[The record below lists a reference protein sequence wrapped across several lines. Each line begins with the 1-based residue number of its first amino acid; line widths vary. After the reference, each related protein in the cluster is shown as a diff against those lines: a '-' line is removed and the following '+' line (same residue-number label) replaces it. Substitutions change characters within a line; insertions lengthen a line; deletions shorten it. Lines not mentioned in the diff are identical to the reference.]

1 MRADF
6 NDLLRPMTPRLL
18 MMVLGCASLLAVTA
32 CTHDDDPPQ
41 RPIGFRPP
49 VKNRPLVQEPV
60 DTGIPD
66 EGIPPQPTPS
76 PRQHTT
82 HIPQEVA
89 SSNASAGPVDYPY
102 GVPVKD
108 KPGFVTSP
116 YAPDSGYVDI
126 HGYATG
132 QEVRDPYTQKI
143 FLVP

>member
-1 MRADF
+1 
-6 NDLLRPMTPRLL
+6 MTPRLL
-18 MMVLGCASLLAVTA
+18 TMVLGCASLLAVTA

-41 RPIGFRPP
+41 RPIGFRRP
-49 VKNRPLVQEPV
+49 VQNRPVAQDPAEQ
-60 DTGIPD
+60 IPD
-66 EGIPPQPTPS
+66 DTAPSPTPS
-76 PRQHTT
+76 PRHHTT
-82 HIPQEVA
+82 EVPQDVPHSE
-89 SSNASAGPVDYPY
+89 SSTGPVDYPY

-116 YAPDSGYVDI
+116 YAPDSGYVDV

>member
-1 MRADF
+1 
-6 NDLLRPMTPRLL
+6 MTLRLL

-41 RPIGFRPP
+41 RPIGFHP
-49 VKNRPLVQEPV
+49 VPKNRPPMQDV
-60 DTGIPD
+60 TTPD
-66 EGIPPQPTPS
+66 DAPPEPTPT
-76 PRQHTT
+76 PRHQTT
-82 HIPQEVA
+82 QVPQEA
-89 SSNASAGPVDYPY
+89 APSNASTGPVDYPY

-116 YAPDSGYVDI
+116 YAPDSGYVDV